1 MSTDRP
7 HERHEPLFDLHP
19 VTGASIEIFFADR
32 TLESFGRRGA
42 GWFWQL
48 RRRRLGPDGPAHG
61 PFPTTFAAFRDA
73 FGTGNKQFGRRITT
87 GRGAGCGASAP
98 QSMRQAAEEQIAS
111 EPARAAARAPAK
123 SLQIRER
130 YQYIASTIGG
140 ESGIRTHGT
149 VSRTHAFQ
157 ACALSHSAISPQGHS
172 LNGAESV
179 LQANAEAGRGNLDN
193 LLNILYISARRRD
206 KRHPRRDHNE
216 PWRAQ
221 RRPLIDR

>member
-7 HERHEPLFDLHP
+7 HERHEHLFDLHP
-19 VTGASIEIFFADR
+19 VTGASIEVFYADR
-32 TLESFGRRGA
+32 LATFGRGGV
-42 GWFWQL
+42 GWFWQA
-48 RRRRLGPDGPAHG
+48 RQRGFAPEGPAHG

-87 GRGAGCGASAP
+87 GRGAGCAASAP
-98 QSMRQAAEEQIAS
+98 QSMGQAAEEQIAS
-111 EPARAAARAPAK
+111 KPARAAARAPAK
-123 SLQIRER
+123 SLQIRGR
-130 YQYIASTIGG
+130 YQTLASTIGG

-157 ACALSHSAISPQGHS
+157 ACALSHSAISPQGPS

-206 KRHPRRDHNE
+206 KRHPRRDRYE

-221 RRPLIDR
+221 RRRLIGR